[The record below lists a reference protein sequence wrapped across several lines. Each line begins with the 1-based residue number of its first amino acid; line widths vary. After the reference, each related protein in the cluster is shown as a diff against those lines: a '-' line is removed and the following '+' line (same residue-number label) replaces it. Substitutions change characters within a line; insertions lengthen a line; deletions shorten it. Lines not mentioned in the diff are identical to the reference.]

1 MTIRGTLGYGI
12 AAGAA
17 GVTTLN
23 VISYLDM
30 ATRTAR
36 LPTPCSPIWTST
48 PRHIWRH
55 RWRPR
60 SRPRQH

>member
-1 MTIRGTLGYGI
+1 MTIRRTLSHSI

-23 VISYLDM
+23 AITYLDM
-30 ATRTAR
+30 AIRTAR
-36 LPTPCSPIWTST
+36 PPTPCSPIWTST
-48 PRHIWRH
+48 PSHIWRH